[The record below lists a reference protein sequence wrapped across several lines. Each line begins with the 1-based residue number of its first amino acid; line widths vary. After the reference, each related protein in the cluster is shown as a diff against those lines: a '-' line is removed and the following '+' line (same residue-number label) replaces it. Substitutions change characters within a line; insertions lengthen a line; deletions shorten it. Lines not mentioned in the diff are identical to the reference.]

1 MGVDLGDLVEPR
13 EIELKELNS
22 RTVAVDAF
30 NTIYQFL
37 SIIRQQD
44 GAPLA
49 DDRGNVTSHLS
60 GIIYRVTNLIEEG
73 VKPVFVFDGKPPS
86 FKAETIRA
94 RAEVREAARQMYEA
108 AKAAGS
114 AEASRYA
121 QASTSINRQIVD
133 DSKQL
138 LGYMGIPYLVAP
150 SEGEAQAAYMVLKGT
165 ADYVGSQDYDSLLF
179 GAPRVVRNIAITG
192 KRKVPRKNIYMDVK
206 PEIIELPDVL
216 SALGLSRE
224 ELIDMAIL
232 IGTDYNPGIFKV
244 GPKTAY
250 KLVKKHGDDMPA
262 ILGELGQDIENWPA
276 IKEFFLHP
284 EVTDQYQVKW
294 GKPEPEKIRQFLCD
308 EHSFSVD
315 RVDKVLERLTTA
327 VSETTKQKTLSSWF

>member
-1 MGVDLGDLVEPR
+1 
-13 EIELKELNS
+13 
-22 RTVAVDAF
+22 
-30 NTIYQFL
+30 
-37 SIIRQQD
+37 
-44 GAPLA
+44 
-49 DDRGNVTSHLS
+49 
-60 GIIYRVTNLIEEG
+60 

-86 FKAETIRA
+86 FKAETIKA

-114 AEASRYA
+114 AEAYKYA

-133 DSKQL
+133 DAKVL
-138 LGYMGIPYLVAP
+138 LGYMGIPYIVAP
-150 SEGEAQAAYMVLKGT
+150 SEGEAQAAHMVIKGA

-206 PEIIELPDVL
+206 PEVIELPDVL
-216 SALGLSRE
+216 STLGLSRE

-232 IGTDYNPGIFKV
+232 VGTDYNPGIFKV
-244 GPKTAY
+244 GPKTAL
-250 KLVKKHGDDMPA
+250 KLVKKHGDNMPA
-262 ILGELGQDIENWPA
+262 ILSELEQDIENWPA

-284 EVTDQYQVKW
+284 EVTDNYQVKW
-294 GKPEPEKIRQFLCD
+294 GKPEPAKIKQFLCE

>member
-13 EIELKELNS
+13 EIELKELNNC
-22 RTVAVDAF
+22 TVAVDAY

-73 VKPVFVFDGKPPS
+73 VKPVFVFDGKPPAL
-86 FKAETIRA
+86 KAETIKA
-94 RAEVREAARQMYEA
+94 RAEVRQAARQMYEA
-108 AKAAGS
+108 ARAAGS
-114 AEASRYA
+114 AEAYKYA
-121 QASTSINRQIVD
+121 QASTSINRQIVE

-150 SEGEAQAAYMVLKGT
+150 SEGEAQAAHMVIKGA

-206 PEIIELPDVL
+206 PEVLELKDVL
-216 SALGLSRE
+216 STLGITRE
-224 ELIDMAIL
+224 ELIDMGIL
-232 IGTDYNPGIFKV
+232 VGTDYNPGIYKV
-244 GPKTAY
+244 GPKTAL
-250 KLVKKHGDDMPA
+250 KLIKKHGDNMPA
-262 ILGELGQDIENWPA
+262 ILDELGQNIENWEA
-276 IKEFFLHP
+276 IREFFLRP
-284 EVTDQYQVKW
+284 EVTDNYSVKW
-294 GKPEPEKIRQFLCD
+294 GKPEPEKIKHFLCE
-308 EHSFSVD
+308 EHNFSAD
-315 RVDKVLERLTTA
+315 RVDKVLERLTKA
-327 VSETTKQKTLSSWF
+327 VSETTRQKTLSSWF

>member
-1 MGVDLGDLVEPR
+1 MGVDLGGLVEPR
-13 EIELKELNS
+13 EIELKELNN
-22 RTVAVDAF
+22 RTVAVDAY
-30 NTIYQFL
+30 NTLYQFL

-60 GIIYRVTNLIEEG
+60 GIIYRVTNLVEEG
-73 VKPVFVFDGKPPS
+73 MKPVFVFDGKPPS
-86 FKAETIRA
+86 FKAETIKA

-114 AEASRYA
+114 AEAYKYA

-133 DSKQL
+133 DAKVL
-138 LGYMGIPYLVAP
+138 LGYMGIPFIVAP
-150 SEGEAQAAYMVLKGT
+150 SEGEAQAAYMVSRGA

-206 PEIIELPDVL
+206 PEVIELQEVL
-216 SALGLSRE
+216 ATLGLTRE

-232 IGTDYNPGIFKV
+232 VGTDYNPGIFKV
-244 GPKTAY
+244 GPKTAL
-250 KLVKKHGDDMPA
+250 KLVKKHGDNMPA
-262 ILGELGQDIENWPA
+262 ILDELGQTIENWEA

-284 EVTDQYQVKW
+284 TVTDDYQVKW
-294 GKPEPEKIRQFLCD
+294 GKPEPAKIKEFLCE